1 MTLVIIKHSNQICFG
16 ETVIDKYH
24 KLLYYTKTIF
34 YLIKSIKYTNFML
47 SINLIFLLILY
58 CRLTKFNFVTYLLPE
73 MKYKHISSLLVLY
86 EKIDKFNLDLYLKI
100 SILRTIYNHN
110 NALENYYETLDLSL
124 KSGDVKIR
132 SEAFTLLCCSKVT
145 PNILN
150 LIYNFIVDNINSD
163 SATLRI
169 KLISGLENLLRKC
182 KQLDKILQFLNKL
195 HTFILTNLMPG
206 SNYQRKIASLK
217 IYSVLLKYNKNHDYV
232 SNSCR
237 NVFFANLLDSED
249 IRKKCSEI
257 LVSNFIIIKKD
268 KTYLN
273 NWMKIG
279 LNLCYDPLFYKNESG
294 SIIIYTVTTLAYKF
308 SLPIDIFDIC
318 NSSVSAYI
326 LDLAQKQGNRL
337 KDNFIS
343 NVTNGTLYGLL
354 NTLNI
359 IAFEKNSPETNK
371 LNKTEIE
378 TMLNL
383 IENNLNLML
392 DTLASRMD
400 IEGIYL

>member
-1 MTLVIIKHSNQICFG
+1 
-16 ETVIDKYH
+16 
-24 KLLYYTKTIF
+24 
-34 YLIKSIKYTNFML
+34 
-47 SINLIFLLILY
+47 
-58 CRLTKFNFVTYLLPE
+58 VTYLLPE

-163 SATLRI
+163 RATLRI